1 MFLEKINNPSDLK
14 KLNEKELVVLSQ
26 EIRDFML
33 ETLSKTPGHF
43 ASSFGVV
50 ELTVALHYV
59 FDSPQDRIVWDV
71 GHQAY
76 VHKIL
81 TGRKENFHT
90 LRQLNGISGYP
101 NIFESQHDAF
111 SVGHSSTSISAAL
124 GMSIANKIEN
134 KDNQVV
140 AIIGDGSMTAGL
152 AFEGLNNAGIS
163 NSNILIILNDND
175 IAIDKNVGGLSK
187 YLTRLVASKRYN
199 RIKNSVYS
207 KVISF
212 KSLGKF
218 ILRTVRHIN
227 TNIKNSIVEK
237 SNFFESLGLRYFGPI
252 DGHNMHELLEV
263 LKDLKEIKG
272 PKILHIRTVKGKG
285 YKFAEQNKT
294 KWHATSVAF
303 DIETGEP
310 IEKNNGTTPPRF
322 QDVFGNTIVELAEQ
336 NTKIVGITP
345 AMPTGCSL
353 DIMMKKM
360 PNRAFD
366 VGIAEQH
373 AVTFSGGL
381 ARQGLIPFCN
391 IYSSFMQR
399 AYDQVIHDVAMQNL
413 HVVFC
418 LDRGG
423 LVGADG
429 ATHHGTY
436 DLSFFRCV
444 PNMVVSSP
452 MDEIDLRNL
461 MYTAQLPHN
470 NFPFSIRYPRGNGF
484 YTDWC
489 KPFEEIK
496 IGKGRL
502 ISEGDEIA
510 FLTIGPIGFQ
520 VQKTIKILNNYDIRP
535 AHYDMR
541 FVKPIDEE
549 ILHNV
554 CKNFKTIITV
564 EDNSVIGGFGSA
576 VAEFI
581 TNNNYQLELK
591 ILGIPDIYIEHGTQ
605 NEQYHLCGIDYKSI
619 LETTLELLKIKKLN
633 EI

>member
-1 MFLEKINNPSDLK
+1 MFLEKITNPRDLK
-14 KLNEKELVVLSQ
+14 NLTENDLVVLSQ
-26 EIRDFML
+26 EVRDFML

-50 ELTVALHYV
+50 ELTIALHYV
-59 FDSPQDRIVWDV
+59 FDSPKDRIVWDV

-101 NIFESQHDAF
+101 NIEENEHDAF
-111 SVGHSSTSISAAL
+111 GVGHSSTSISAAL
-124 GMSIANKIEN
+124 GMSIANKLNNI
-134 KDNQVV
+134 DNQVV

-152 AFEGLNNAGIS
+152 SFEGLNNAGIS

-199 RIKNSVYS
+199 RIKNSIYS

-227 TNIKNSIVEK
+227 TNIKSSIVEK

-272 PKILHIRTVKGKG
+272 PKLLHIRTVKGKG
-285 YKFAEQNKT
+285 YKFAEKNKT

-310 IEKNNGTTPPRF
+310 LEKTNGTTPPRF
-322 QDVFGNTIVELAEQ
+322 QDVFGHTIVELAQKNE
-336 NTKIVGITP
+336 KIVGITP

-353 DIMMKKM
+353 DIMMKQM
-360 PNRAFD
+360 PHRAFD

-373 AVTFSGGL
+373 AVTFAGGL

-399 AYDQVIHDVAMQNL
+399 AYDQVIHDVTMQNL

-429 ATHHGTY
+429 ATHQGAY

-444 PNMVVSSP
+444 PNLVVSSP
-452 MDEIDLRNL
+452 MDEIELRNL

-470 NFPFSIRYPRGNGF
+470 KFPFSIRYPRGNGF
-484 YTDWC
+484 YIDWR

-496 IGKGRL
+496 IGKGRI
-502 ISEGDEIA
+502 ISQGEEIA

-520 VQKTIKILNNYDIRP
+520 VKKAIEILKNYDIKP

-541 FVKPIDEE
+541 FVKPIDQE
-549 ILHNV
+549 ILHFV

-564 EDNSVIGGFGSA
+564 EDNSIIGGFGSA

-581 TNNNYQLELK
+581 TSNNYNIELK
-591 ILGIPDIYIEHGTQ
+591 ILGIPDKYIEHGTQ
-605 NEQYHLCGIDYKSI
+605 NEQYQICQIDYKSI